1 MKYKINIANKDDPL
15 FKEGFTVGTLLTATV
30 TISAPD
36 AFTAFA
42 VSEKFLYFPVPTIN
56 LDLKL

>member
-1 MKYKINIANKDDPL
+1 M
-15 FKEGFTVGTLLTATV
+15 FTLLTATV

-56 LDLKL
+56 LEESFILAILKMSFVIYPPL